1 MLDAT
6 LRKLVDP
13 PLDRAAVLLARRGV
27 HADWVTWTGFGLG
40 LAAVPAIAFHAY
52 WNGLFLIALNR
63 LLDGLDGA
71 IARRTRVS
79 DAGAFL
85 DIALDF
91 IFYAAVP
98 FAFALAMP
106 ERALAA
112 AYLIFS
118 FVASGSTF
126 LAYAVLAGKRGLS
139 TDLNGKKSFY
149 HIGGLTEGSE
159 TFLVFALACIFPGWV
174 SVIFYVFGTL
184 CFMTGGARIGA
195 ALANFHEP

>member
-1 MLDAT
+1 MLDAP
-6 LRKLVDP
+6 LRKLADP
-13 PLDRAAVLLARRGV
+13 PLDRVAAALARAGV
-27 HADWVTWTGFGLG
+27 HADWVTWAGFALG
-40 LAAVPAIAFHAY
+40 LAAVPAIALHIY
-52 WNGLFLIALNR
+52 WAGLALIALNR
-63 LLDGLDGA
+63 LLDGLDGT

-79 DAGAFL
+79 DADAFL

-126 LAYAVLAGKRGLS
+126 LAYAVLAGKRGLA
-139 TDLNGKKSFY
+139 TERNGRKSFY

-159 TFLVFALACIFPGWV
+159 TFLAFALACIFPELF
-174 SVIFYVFGTL
+174 SVVAYVFGTL
-184 CFMTGGARIGA
+184 CFVTAGTRIAA
-195 ALANFHEP
+195 ALADFREP